1 MASYGSRDAK
11 NRVKPGGSL
20 GSKQYFYTTDKTTGE
35 ITVTRAGSDSSTDV
49 VCGTIPQ
56 GGKFTP
62 STNASAAETEFAN
75 DNIGSIRSQAT
86 QIATSEWDG
95 RAKPN
100 PSQLVYGS
108 NSIQAGFDAAG
119 VTDAAN
125 SLKDPS
131 VWGGVADFLTGG
143 LTDFDG
149 KSNGGLLGLLNQNK
163 ERKNQDYKNPGG
175 GAWVYPNALRK
186 ANQDFLKIDMLEYK
200 PKKREDDP
208 EGTGNLSGWK
218 DRGPLKNRKAIGTV
232 MLPIPGGIT
241 STDNVQWGGDKMDPA
256 QTAMANIALTGIQE
270 GLGKGVDELAKST
283 QAAVGSEDTRKALS
297 TAIAS
302 AASGAGAQL
311 LQRTEGAIINPN
323 MELLFKDPGLRTFN
337 FSWKLAPRSAAEA
350 RTVIAIIKF
359 FKAGMA
365 VKKSESN
372 LFLKAPN
379 TWRLAYKRPNDGTH
393 PYLNLFKECA
403 MTSFTVDYTPDGNYA
418 TFEDGVMTSYN
429 ITCGFNELEPIFEND
444 YKPGFD
450 SIGY

>member
-20 GSKQYFYTTDKTTGE
+20 GSNQYFYTTDKTTGE
-35 ITVTRAGSDSSTDV
+35 ITVTRAGSDSTKDV
-49 VCGTIPQ
+49 AIGTIPKN
-56 GGKFTP
+56 GRFIPT
-62 STNASAAETEFAN
+62 TNATASETEFGV

-86 QIATSEWDG
+86 NIATREWDG
-95 RAKPN
+95 REKPN
-100 PSQLVYGS
+100 PQQLIYGS
-108 NSIQAGFDAAG
+108 NAIQAGFDAAG

-149 KSNGGLLGLLNQNK
+149 KGGGLGGLLRQNPQQK
-163 ERKNQDYKNPGG
+163 KKNYKNPGG
-175 GAWVYPNALRK
+175 GAWVYPNALRQ

-200 PKKREDDP
+200 PKQREDNP
-208 EGTGNLSGWK
+208 STSNLSGWK
-218 DRGPLKNRKAIGTV
+218 DRGPLQNRKAIGTV

-256 QTAMANIALTGIQE
+256 QTAMANIALSSINE
-270 GLGKGVDELAKST
+270 GLGAGVDELSKST

-302 AASGAGAQL
+302 AASGSGAQL

-337 FSWKLAPRSAAEA
+337 FTWKLAPRSAAEA

-444 YKPGFD
+444 YNPGFD